1 MFVGWN
7 FLGTFKLASAGP
19 LVAIS
24 LPRVGFRL
32 DLRSVF
38 VVSDDYYAMY
48 VCIYVFMY
56 VFSYSYICTMYNV

>member
-48 VCIYVFMY
+48 VFMY
-56 VFSYSYICTMYNV
+56 VFSYSCSYICTMQCIM